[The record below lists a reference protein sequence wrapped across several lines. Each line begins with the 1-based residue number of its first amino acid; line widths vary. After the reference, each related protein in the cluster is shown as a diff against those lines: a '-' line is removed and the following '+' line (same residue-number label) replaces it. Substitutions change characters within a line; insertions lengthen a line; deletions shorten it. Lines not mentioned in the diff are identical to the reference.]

1 MLFKQIQAENCILIV
16 LQVRNQ
22 CPNKIQIS
30 VANFLS
36 FIYLILAAT
45 GSSLLV
51 MNFSL
56 VVASR
61 AYSQVVVSGLLFAVV
76 SLVAEHGL

>member
-61 AYSQVVVSGLLFAVV
+61 GYFPVAVHRLLIGMVSVVL
-76 SLVAEHGL
+76 EHRL